1 MRVTSK
7 AHYALRALLDLAN
20 HEPSHC
26 AVSLAAIAERQDISL
41 SYLEQLFAG
50 LRREGLVVG
59 FRGPRGGYR
68 LGGRP
73 EDISVARVT
82 AAVSENMDTT
92 RCQGEGNCQ
101 HGAICL
107 THHLWEALNE
117 HIRDYLQGITLADVM
132 ARETESGSSGS
143 RCPSA
148 SGQEERIEAVE
159 QLQGSGSAFREQ
171 TERN

>member
-1 MRVTSK
+1 
-7 AHYALRALLDLAN
+7 
-20 HEPSHC
+20 
-26 AVSLAAIAERQDISL
+26 VSLAAIAERQDISL

-50 LRREGLVVG
+50 LRRDGLVVG

-73 EDISVARVT
+73 EDISVAQIT

-117 HIRDYLQGITLADVM
+117 HIRGYLQGITLADVM
-132 ARETESGSSGS
+132 ARVTESDGSS
-143 RCPSA
+143 R

-159 QLQGSGSAFREQ
+159 QLQGSVSAFREQ
-171 TERN
+171 TESN

>member
-132 ARETESGSSGS
+132 ARE
-143 RCPSA
+143 
-148 SGQEERIEAVE
+148 ERIEAVE
-159 QLQGSGSAFREQ
+159 QLQGSVSAFREQ
-171 TERN
+171 TESN